1 MSLLNKSF
9 VFLFCLLCGCSKHV
23 VTTNGTIDKKIQDK
37 IISEYNALPEILKKE
52 CKSIVLCDENTFEY
66 SEEEI
71 IDGNY
76 AKSCV
81 YLLVDRRT
89 KSIQDYRST
98 LIHEIGHI
106 IDSKYK
112 YSSTIEFKQLYKEN
126 KIGYYD
132 LGILNGKEFFCE
144 ALNLYYTNPSELKDW
159 NGEVYQYIENIMHG
173 SSYQI

>member
-1 MSLLNKSF
+1 MSLLNKCF
-9 VFLFCLLCGCSKHV
+9 IFLFCLLCGCSKQV
-23 VTTNGTIDKKIQDK
+23 VTTNGTINQKIRDE
-37 IISEYNALPEILKKE
+37 IVSEYNALPEILKKE

-112 YSSTIEFKQLYKEN
+112 Y
-126 KIGYYD
+126 
-132 LGILNGKEFFCE
+132 
-144 ALNLYYTNPSELKDW
+144 
-159 NGEVYQYIENIMHG
+159 
-173 SSYQI
+173 

>member
-1 MSLLNKSF
+1 M
-9 VFLFCLLCGCSKHV
+9 
-23 VTTNGTIDKKIQDK
+23 
-37 IISEYNALPEILKKE
+37 
-52 CKSIVLCDENTFEY
+52 
-66 SEEEI
+66 
-71 IDGNY
+71 
-76 AKSCV
+76 
-81 YLLVDRRT
+81 DRRT

-98 LIHEIGHI
+98 LIYEIGHI